1 MSAAKPVVT
10 PTTVPCVVMPAATP
24 TMTSITMSTIMPM
37 TTLTTMLMVMPQGY
51 THHFYVA
58 YTR

>member
-10 PTTVPCVVMPAATP
+10 PTTVPYVVTLTATP

-37 TTLTTMLMVMPQGY
+37 TTLTTMLMAMPQGY

>member
-1 MSAAKPVVT
+1 MSAAKPVVS
-10 PTTVPCVVMPAATP
+10 PTTVLYMVTPAATP
-24 TMTSITMSTIMPM
+24 TMTPITMSTIMPM

-51 THHFYVA
+51 TYHFYVA